1 LGGHYGLYFVFINL
15 KKINK
20 IMEELKNNFIS
31 SLTTEEII
39 NNCPESKP
47 ELREAW
53 FKGVIWLKEQLELND
68 NFIRV
73 SEKTPPENIE
83 LLAKSPTGD
92 IHLTSWRS
100 SYNIFGCQ
108 EKTASS
114 YDWSWKTI

>member
-1 LGGHYGLYFVFINL
+1 
-15 KKINK
+15 
-20 IMEELKNNFIS
+20 MEELKNNFIS

-73 SEKTPPENIE
+73 SEQTPPENVE
-83 LLAKSPTGD
+83 LLAKSPTGC
-92 IHLTSWRS
+92 IHLTGWRPA
-100 SYNIFGCQ
+100 YNIFTCQ
-108 EKTASS
+108 GKRESS